1 MYVQL
6 FVKVFFSEMFSD
18 SILPSAHPV
27 KSPLNPTPSQV
38 SYSFQYR
45 RKAHMC
51 IFKHQKTKRKSRF
64 KQPFLI
70 SKSGLL
76 LLPHFGGRF
85 VLRLFTVQP
94 AVFPDGRSCQLIAA
108 VVPRIVRMALYL

>member
-1 MYVQL
+1 
-6 FVKVFFSEMFSD
+6 F
-18 SILPSAHPV
+18 
-27 KSPLNPTPSQV
+27 KSPLNRTPSQV
-38 SYSFQYR
+38 PNSFRSQPQTQGVYNLFKS
-45 RKAHMC
+45 RK
-51 IFKHQKTKRKSRF
+51 QKRKSRS

-108 VVPRIVRMALYL
+108 VVPRIVRMALYLMERDLMLFGTNHLKQQLPQ